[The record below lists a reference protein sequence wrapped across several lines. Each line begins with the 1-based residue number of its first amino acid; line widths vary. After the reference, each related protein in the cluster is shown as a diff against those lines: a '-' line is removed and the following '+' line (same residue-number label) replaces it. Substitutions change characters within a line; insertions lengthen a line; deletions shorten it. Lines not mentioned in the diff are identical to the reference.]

1 MIFSAPYWISRTRRN
16 SIFLVCEAS
25 QCNTPIRPSS
35 DRVSMTLYDPLMTG
49 CLHLKMILLKCHC
62 ILCLN
67 LQNYDPEKA
76 QEQMIK
82 TGLFNAINAKGVVNK
97 EVFD

>member
-1 MIFSAPYWISRTRRN
+1 MSGKIAKPVMKGHFWAWFKRDVPLSLVGIVAFGGVMYQLICVRTKRAYTD
-16 SIFLVCEAS
+16 F
-25 QCNTPIRPSS
+25 
-35 DRVSMTLYDPLMTG
+35 Y
-49 CLHLKMILLKCHC
+49 K
-62 ILCLN
+62 
-67 LQNYDPEKA
+67 NYDPEKA